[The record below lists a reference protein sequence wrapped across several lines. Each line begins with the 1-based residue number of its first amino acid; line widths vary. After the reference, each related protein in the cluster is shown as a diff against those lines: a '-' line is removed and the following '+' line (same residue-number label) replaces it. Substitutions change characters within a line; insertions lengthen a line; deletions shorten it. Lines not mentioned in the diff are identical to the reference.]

1 MSARNESDPP
11 VSPEEDRAELFK
23 RVLGYLNFSN
33 GKPDSSFLQP
43 LDRIAA
49 AAGYTDSWQPLR
61 DVLTQQLQE
70 LQGTEAAFSDC
81 EQASAVIPLVFDEL
95 LPAYREFHEDL
106 LFHTDP
112 SDLQNP
118 FFLGRCFEAV
128 LAQGAP
134 WDETQRVVDG
144 AITHLND
151 FLGFRPVAVLE
162 NGQEM
167 QPYDHEWHRPVPLFV
182 RGAGVC
188 SGPHYEIVERALELL
203 AVVPSG
209 VLHNAHFDLNRMDEF
224 ALDLR
229 AYDHDH
235 PVFKRTNYLFG
246 EWDPH
251 SIDGHGYYSRFVVRA
266 IILHAL
272 IDWVEDQSDRV
283 EAVFDAGAV
292 LCGTMLMASAICGD
306 GPACHHSEVT
316 LGSLLPSVARQRDDF
331 YLQLLET
338 VDDKRKRRLNREASF
353 TRQPFGHV
361 RQALNLRLAHYGARQ
376 TQYRHLSNVYARMG
390 HPQAAR
396 EHASIIP
403 SCSARFECEIQ
414 WRLTAVS
421 AAIESHDAAAAARLL
436 AEVEDLMTRGIHC
449 GGLVDPWNILGFQ
462 GNFPLFAARED
473 SIPDVRV
480 EVILDLMDRTF
491 DALSRSLAEAAVEGR
506 TDLVNELTQRF
517 ERLAQY
523 WDQFAAH
530 VIDDLPHVYG
540 GESLESA
547 RHVSA
552 ALAEWRAAGEAAGDI
567 NFWRGHVEN
576 FTSAR
581 SYACV
586 VEALLASGDH
596 VAAMALLMQWLSCAD
611 DVGIEYGPF
620 SIHAQLLDWM
630 KKLTTDDDG
639 EVVRPVS
646 WESIRRLFDYL
657 EVNAGDYWSV
667 PQLDSISARPSKPE
681 PGLEDWDVDRGD
693 DWFENDEDDE
703 DNLFEAAYEE
713 VVYRDTT
720 DDGFEG
726 EVHDGGGEM
735 PGSTEFEVLNRELE
749 PRIKFIMALAQLW
762 QCAATALAS
771 DILAVDETAS
781 TSTDDKQAGAGSL
794 TPGREPQLTEEQID
808 VFASWWKR
816 LSTLQDELLAL
827 MNAVWDREIE
837 LVGGDLDS
845 TMEFDIQLQTK
856 FYLLNTIIAAHIN
869 CRVAE
874 SGVLCLL
881 PAVTQLGEMP
891 EDERDMI
898 EFYRAVI
905 RQDVSA
911 VKRRLGSQIRRLS
924 RKPLLYVPLDAGG
937 HPMQVLVARTVQTDI
952 RFLLTQLPRLG
963 LFRETWHIVRLAHR
977 MERETRPGQMAVTEF
992 DRIFRTGLRNT
1003 IDCLIKSA
1011 DHWND
1016 GEYSDEDL
1024 ISLIGDVLNHYRD
1037 QWYRHSRTMRL
1048 SAVEGLQDEL
1058 IWDEVKEF
1066 VERYG
1071 GELFHAQTLNL
1082 GNLRTI
1088 MHNGIEWFLEKLAE
1102 YDDPL
1107 RPNPLLEALEKDEIE
1122 VEDAVEMLELI
1133 FGSIVD
1139 RFDRFLE
1146 YNTTTTQ
1153 SDYGN
1158 KFYVLLDFL
1167 RVEAAYDRDAWERI
1181 PESIVHR
1188 SLAMAGRTGA
1198 LGILEEIIEA
1208 DCRQDADRHIENLQ
1222 ELETKYGVHLPAV
1235 SDRLN
1240 ERFVK
1245 QLSVNRII
1253 SLVETSLN
1261 IDGQNEFANDRF
1273 QELCREIDDY
1283 MQEIAGSAVD
1293 IPQWLQEVEREVNR
1307 LEAPSDFIP
1316 PPELDVRQPP
1326 VRVAEEDVRD
1336 QLEKW
1341 GMAIADSERSRRK
1354 SSRRRRQ
1361 KP

>member
-1 MSARNESDPP
+1 MTARNESDPP

-33 GKPDSSFLQP
+33 GSPDSSFLQQ
-43 LDRIAA
+43 LDSIAA
-49 AAGYTDSWQPLR
+49 EAGFAESWQPVR

-70 LQGTEAAFSDC
+70 LQGTEPAFTDC
-81 EQASAVIPLVFDEL
+81 GQASAVIPLVFDEL
-95 LPAYREFHEDL
+95 LPAYHEFHRDL
-106 LFHTDP
+106 LFHMDAAE
-112 SDLQNP
+112 LQNT

-128 LAQGAP
+128 LSQGAP
-134 WDETQRVVDG
+134 WDEPQRIVDG
-144 AITHLND
+144 AIAHLND

-167 QPYDHEWHRPVPLFV
+167 QPYDHERHRPLPLFV
-182 RGAGVC
+182 NGAGVC
-188 SGPHYEIVERALELL
+188 SGPHQKIVEQALELL
-203 AVVPSG
+203 AVVPSS
-209 VLHNAHFDLNRMDEF
+209 VLHNANFDLSRVNELS
-224 ALDLR
+224 LDLR
-229 AYDHDH
+229 PYDHDH

-251 SIDGHGYYSRFVVRA
+251 LIDGHGYYHRFVIRH
-266 IILHAL
+266 IILQAL
-272 IDWVEDQSDRV
+272 IDWVEDQTDQV
-283 EAVFDAGAV
+283 EAIFDAGAV
-292 LCGTMLMASAICGD
+292 LCGTMLMASAISGD

-338 VDDKRKRRLNREASF
+338 VDDKRKRRLTREAAP

-376 TQYRHLSNVYARMG
+376 TQYRHLANIYARMG
-390 HPQAAR
+390 HGDAAR
-396 EHASIIP
+396 EHAAVIP
-403 SCSARFECEIQ
+403 SSSARFECEIQ
-414 WRLTAVS
+414 WRVTAVS
-421 AAIESHDAAAAARLL
+421 ASLESRDPEAAARLL
-436 AEVEDLMTRGIHC
+436 AEVDDLLTRGIHC
-449 GGLVDPWNILGFQ
+449 GALVDPWNILGFQ

-491 DALSRSLAEAAVEGR
+491 DALSRSLAEAAVQGR

-517 ERLAQY
+517 EKLATY

-540 GESLESA
+540 GESLDSA
-547 RHVSA
+547 RHVSQ

-567 NFWRGHVEN
+567 SFWRGHVQN

-596 VAAMALLMQWLSCAD
+596 VAAMALLMQWLSCAEE
-611 DVGIEYGPF
+611 VGIEYGPF
-620 SIHAQLLDWM
+620 SIHAQLLEWM
-630 KKLTTDDDG
+630 KKLTTDNDG
-639 EVVRPVS
+639 SVVRPVP
-646 WESIRRLFDYL
+646 WDAIRRLFDFL
-657 EVNAGDYWSV
+657 EVNAGDYWDV
-667 PQLDSISARPSKPE
+667 PKLDSFEGRSAKPE
-681 PGLEDWDVDRGD
+681 PGLEDWDVERGD
-693 DWFENDEDDE
+693 DWFDDADDE

-726 EVHDGGGEM
+726 EIHDGGTDA

-749 PRIKFIMALAQLW
+749 PRIKFIMAMAQLW

-771 DILAVDETAS
+771 DILADDETPPAAPADDEQS
-781 TSTDDKQAGAGSL
+781 TAIQ
-794 TPGREPQLTEEQID
+794 PPREPQLTDEQVD
-808 VFASWWKR
+808 VLASWWKR
-816 LSTLQDELLAL
+816 LSTLQDELLSL

-837 LVGGDLDS
+837 IVGGDLDS

-881 PAVTQLGEMP
+881 PEVTQLGEMP

-898 EFYRAVI
+898 EFYRAVM
-905 RQDVSA
+905 RQDIPA
-911 VKRRLGSQIRRLS
+911 VRKRLGSQIRRLS

-937 HPMQVLVARTVQTDI
+937 HPMQILVARTVQTDI

-963 LFRETWHIVRLAHR
+963 LFRETWHVVRLAHR

-1011 DHWND
+1011 DQWED
-1016 GEYSDEDL
+1016 GEYPDEDL

-1048 SAVEGLQDEL
+1048 SSVEGLQDDL
-1058 IWDEVKEF
+1058 MWDDIKDF

-1107 RPNPLLEALEKDEIE
+1107 RPNPLLQALENDELEVDEAIE
-1122 VEDAVEMLELI
+1122 TLELI
-1133 FGSIVD
+1133 FGSVID

-1167 RVEAAYDRDAWERI
+1167 RVEAGYDRDAWERI

-1208 DCRQDADRHIENLQ
+1208 DCRQDADRHIESLQ
-1222 ELETKYGVHLPAV
+1222 ELEDRYGVHLPAV

-1253 SLVETSLN
+1253 ALVEASLN
-1261 IDGQNEFANDRF
+1261 IDGQNKVANERF
-1273 QELCREIDDY
+1273 QELRREIADY
-1283 MQEIAGSAVD
+1283 MLEIAGSAVD

-1316 PPELDVRQPP
+1316 PPELAVHRPP
-1326 VRVAEEDVRD
+1326 VNVPEEDVRV

-1341 GMAIADSERSRRK
+1341 GMAIADSDRPRRK